1 MNQKGAYFI
10 GFSGEKRGLAEDFPG
25 CIFRASLEP
34 IARNETPI
42 GLTGGNHVE
51 KNRKIPG

>member
-10 GFSGEKRGLAEDFPG
+10 GFSGEKRGLAGDSPRH
-25 CIFRASLEP
+25 IFRTSPEP
-34 IARNETPI
+34 IARNQTPT

-51 KNRKIPG
+51 KSRKIPG